1 MKRTVVSLLLRRF
14 MRRIE
19 FMRFNPFAPVLISA
33 AITLG
38 GCAGSTEVKPEDVT
52 EEPEAVPAYI
62 LKDVTHFQYVS
73 GMLRLKIDFDR
84 GYYYEEAGELRIEN
98 CNFVYYDR
106 TEEEISL
113 GRSNKAT
120 LYQKD
125 SLLVAEDEVVIVS
138 KTNRTTLE
146 TDYLEW
152 WGGESRFVT
161 DSFVTIT
168 RENGDRLQGIGMIT
182 DVALNYVTIKKDVR
196 GSFSPQ

>member
-1 MKRTVVSLLLRRF
+1 MSRIGF
-14 MRRIE
+14 MLSK
-19 FMRFNPFAPVLISA
+19 PLAPVLISA
-33 AITLG
+33 ALTLG
-38 GCAGSTEVKPEDVT
+38 SCIKSTEVKPVAVT

-62 LKDVTHFQYVS
+62 LKDVTHFQYAS
-73 GMLRLKIDFDR
+73 GMLRLKIDFDL

-113 GRSNKAT
+113 GRSKKAT
-120 LYQKD
+120 LYQKG

-138 KTNRTTLE
+138 KTNRATLE

-152 WGGESRFVT
+152 QGGESQFVT

-168 RENGDRLQGIGMIT
+168 RENGDMLQGIGMIT
-182 DVALNYVTIKKDVR
+182 DVALNYVTIKQDVR